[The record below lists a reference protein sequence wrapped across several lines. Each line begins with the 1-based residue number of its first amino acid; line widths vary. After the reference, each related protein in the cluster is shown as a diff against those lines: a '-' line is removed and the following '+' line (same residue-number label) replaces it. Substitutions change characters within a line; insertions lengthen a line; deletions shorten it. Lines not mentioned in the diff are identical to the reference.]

1 MIFPDSAQ
9 PNSPR
14 GVPAKILP
22 FDKPDR
28 KDLFDGSPMISPL
41 IREERA
47 SDHSKASPSL
57 YKFPHTFKINR
68 FEVEVGWQIV
78 KNQEIETLKLF
89 REESFNGKGY
99 QALLLERHIDDIGR
113 GPQDDERKERV
124 DGLILKGH
132 RHKTE
137 THTGPARCDRDPR

>member
-14 GVPAKILP
+14 GVPAIILL

-28 KDLFDGSPMISPL
+28 KYLFDGSPMISPL
-41 IREERA
+41 IGEERA

-78 KNQEIETLKLF
+78 KNQEIETLKLL

-99 QALLLERHIDDIGR
+99 QTLLLERNIDDIGR
-113 GPQDDERKERV
+113 GPQDDERKEI
-124 DGLILKGH
+124 DGGIILKGLH
-132 RHKTE
+132 LRGE
-137 THTGPARCDRDPR
+137 IWVGRVR